1 MIFCLFRIRNCHVKR
16 LDFCVFSLQYKL
28 FFLIF
33 VFRGD
38 LKGNSLFFRQKLDF
52 LLKEHGGHA
61 SGKREEDSV
70 CEVRW
75 LAVISVFDVGISG

>member
-1 MIFCLFRIRNCHVKR
+1 MLNDWIF
-16 LDFCVFSLQYKL
+16 VFLVCNINF

-38 LKGNSLFFRQKLDF
+38 LKGNSLFFMQKLDF

-70 CEVRW
+70 CGVRW

>member
-1 MIFCLFRIRNCHVKR
+1 MLNDWIF
-16 LDFCVFSLQYKL
+16 VFLVCNIN

-38 LKGNSLFFRQKLDF
+38 LKGNSLFFMQKLDF

-61 SGKREEDSV
+61 SGKREEV
-70 CEVRW
+70 CMWSEMAGGDKCV
-75 LAVISVFDVGISG
+75 